1 VGSIKKLLERLN
13 QAIEVIDQ
21 PKKTGETTDIG
32 TLF

>member
-13 QAIEVIDQ
+13 QAIEVIDK
-21 PKKTGETTDIG
+21 PKKAGKITDIG

>member
-21 PKKTGETTDIG
+21 PKGAGETTDIG